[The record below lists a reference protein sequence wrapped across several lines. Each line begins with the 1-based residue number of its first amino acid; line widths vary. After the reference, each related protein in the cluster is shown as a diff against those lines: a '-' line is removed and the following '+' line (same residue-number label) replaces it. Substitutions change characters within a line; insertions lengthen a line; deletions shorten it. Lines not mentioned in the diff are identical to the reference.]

1 MKSKQQSMSIQ
12 LSQPEKQKLMIKT
25 PHLKET
31 ALTILHLMWLKS
43 MNFNVA
49 QKHESPSDQK
59 SVQIPKTEVQSFTCI
74 LGWRLILLHKLSI
87 AQIHTAYGCSNLDL
101 LRSIQGGVSEVK
113 WPKPRRRASCQTHG
127 PGVPKQANDD
137 CKSLLIFRW
146 HHDKRL
152 GIRAFNWK
160 CSMTLLWFI
169 YTPSVVL

>member
-31 ALTILHLMWLKS
+31 ALTILHLTWLKS

-49 QKHESPSDQK
+49 QKHESPSDHQ
-59 SVQIPKTEVQSFTCI
+59 SVQIPKTEVLSLTCI

-87 AQIHTAYGCSNLDL
+87 AQIHTAYGRGFRTWISWDPFKAAYPKSSGQSQEEGHHAKLMGL
-101 LRSIQGGVSEVK
+101 ESRSK
-113 WPKPRRRASCQTHG
+113 
-127 PGVPKQANDD
+127 ANDD

-152 GIRAFNWK
+152 GIPAK
-160 CSMTLLWFI
+160 SSYI
-169 YTPSVVL
+169 YILM